1 MTARR
6 VDLRCSGCGSLR
18 PTLWRCSRVSRGTRR
33 HTSRWRRRAK
43 SWPSLAEPR
52 QRTADPH
59 RAAVDTVAQHHSVE
73 SGHREHGYCRPHAQN
88 MPTSLRTST
97 SLSLRPNL
105 KPCCVGQVRGVFEPM
120 RVRLKVKPGIVI
132 VFYFA
137 VVSYVR
143 YGTDAILRDADIRV
157 GSAGAA

>member
-1 MTARR
+1 
-6 VDLRCSGCGSLR
+6 
-18 PTLWRCSRVSRGTRR
+18 
-33 HTSRWRRRAK
+33 
-43 SWPSLAEPR
+43 
-52 QRTADPH
+52 
-59 RAAVDTVAQHHSVE
+59 
-73 SGHREHGYCRPHAQN
+73 
-88 MPTSLRTST
+88 
-97 SLSLRPNL
+97 
-105 KPCCVGQVRGVFEPM
+105 M